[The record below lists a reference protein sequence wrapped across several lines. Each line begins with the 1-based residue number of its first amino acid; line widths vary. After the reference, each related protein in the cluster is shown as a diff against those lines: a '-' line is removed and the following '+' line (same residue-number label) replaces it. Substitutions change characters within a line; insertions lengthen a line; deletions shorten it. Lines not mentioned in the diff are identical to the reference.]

1 MSFGGMFDGAAGS
14 GVFSYDAG
22 GGGGGGGGGAGMHN
36 HGRLIPAPPLPRPG
50 GFGAPGLSLGLQ
62 TNMDGGQLGDMS
74 RMGLIG
80 GSGSGSAGEGDS
92 LGRGREDENDSRS
105 GSDNVDGASGDE
117 LDPDNSNPRKKKKR
131 YHRHTPQQIQELE
144 AVFKECPHPD
154 EKQRMELSKRLNLES
169 RQVKFWFQNRRTQMK
184 TQIERH
190 ENALL
195 RQENDKLR
203 AENMTIREAM
213 RNPIC
218 ANCGGAAVL
227 GEVSLEE
234 QHLRIENAR
243 LKDELDRV
251 CALAGK
257 FLGRP
262 ISSGSPMPSLP
273 GCSGLELAV
282 GSNGFGLGPLGA
294 SALQPLPDLMGSGL
308 PGSVGS
314 AAMRLP
320 AGIGALDGAMHGA
333 ADGVDRTVLLE
344 LGLAAMEELMKVAQM
359 DEPLWLRSPDGGG
372 GLETLNFDEYRHAFA
387 RVFGLSPAGYV
398 AEATREAGVAITSS
412 VDLVDSLM
420 DAARWSEMFPCI
432 VARASTTDIISSG
445 MGGTRSGSIQLM
457 HAELQVLSPLVP
469 IREVVFLRFCK
480 QHAEG
485 LWAVVDVSV
494 DAVLRPD
501 GGNPHAHHHHLAQN
515 GGAAGYM
522 GCRLLPT
529 GCIVQ
534 DMNNGYSKIFP
545 CSAAAAEVLL
555 VLVTWVVHAE
565 YDEAAVH
572 QLYRPL
578 LRSGQAL
585 GARRWLASLQRQCQY
600 LAILCSNSLPARDH
614 AAITPV
620 GRRSMLKLAQR
631 MTDNFCAGVCAS
643 AAQKWLRLDV
653 WRGGEGGGAA
663 GNGGNAGE
671 GEEKVRMMARQS
683 VGAPGEPPGVVLSAT
698 TSVRL
703 PATPPQRV
711 FDYLRDEQRRG
722 EWDILA
728 NGEAM
733 QEMDHIAKGQH
744 HGNAVSLLR
753 PNATSGNQNNMLILQ
768 ETCTDSSGSLVVYAP
783 VDVQS
788 MHVVMNGGDSAYV
801 SLLPS
806 GFAILPDGHSPP
818 SNAAQGSPSVQS
830 ASGSAGSLVTVA
842 FQILVNNLPTAKLT
856 VESVETVSNLLSC
869 TIQKIKSALQ
879 ASIVTP

>member
-1 MSFGGMFDGAAGS
+1 MSFGGMFDGAGS
-14 GVFSYDAG
+14 GVFSYDAAAAA
-22 GGGGGGGGGAGMHN
+22 GGGGAGMHN
-36 HGRLIPAPPLPRPG
+36 TGRLIPGPPLPKPG

-62 TNMDGGQLGDMS
+62 TNMDGGQLGDTS
-74 RMGLIG
+74 RMGMMGSG
-80 GSGSGSAGEGDS
+80 GSGSANEGES
-92 LGRGREDENDSRS
+92 MGRGREDENDSRS

-117 LDPDNSNPRKKKKR
+117 LDPDNTNPRKKKKR

-154 EKQRMELSKRLNLES
+154 EKQRMELSRRLNLES

-262 ISSGSPMPSLP
+262 IISSGGGGPMSSSSSLQ
-273 GCSGLELAV
+273 GCSGLELGV
-282 GSNGFGLGPLGA
+282 GSNGGFGLGPMA
-294 SALQPLPDLMGSGL
+294 SALQPLPDLMGGGGGGL
-308 PGSVGS
+308 SS

-320 AGIGALDGAMHGA
+320 AGLDGGGMH
-333 ADGVDRTVLLE
+333 DGVDRSVLLE
-344 LGLAAMEELMKVAQM
+344 LGLAAMEELMKLAQM
-359 DEPLWLRSPDGGG
+359 DAPLWLPSSGSNEGGG
-372 GLETLNFDEYRHAFA
+372 ALETLNLDEYRRAFA
-387 RVFGLSPAGYV
+387 RVFGPSPAGYV
-398 AEATREAGVAITSS
+398 TEATREAGVAITSS

-420 DAARWSEMFPCI
+420 DAGRWSEMFPCI

-494 DAVLRPD
+494 DAILRPD
-501 GGNPHAHHHHLAQN
+501 GGGGNHHHNEQN
-515 GGAAGYM
+515 GGGAAGYM

-534 DMNNGYSKIFP
+534 DMNNGYSK
-545 CSAAAAEVLL
+545 
-555 VLVTWVVHAE
+555 VTWVVHAE
-565 YDEAAVH
+565 YDETAVH
-572 QLYRPL
+572 QLYRQL

-643 AAQKWLRLDV
+643 AAQKWRRLDE
-653 WRGGEGGGAA
+653 WRGGGDGGGKAA
-663 GNGGNAGE
+663 ATGE

-703 PATPPQRV
+703 PSTPPHRV

-728 NGEAM
+728 NSEAM

-806 GFAILPDGHSPP
+806 GFAILPDGHSQPL
-818 SNAAQGSPSVQS
+818 SNAAQDSPNGQSSTVGSNNNT
-830 ASGSAGSLVTVA
+830 GSLVTVA

-856 VESVETVSNLLSC
+856 VESVETVSSLLSC